1 MKAASELIEKTQER
15 ERGTP
20 LLKDNNLPR
29 RPIIIIALVCI
40 TSAILA
46 TTLFL
51 YSSPHI
57 LSTTVIDLVKL
68 VCIACL
74 GSISTSV
81 GIIFGDSLSHVFSFG
96 LAVSNLHIFFYRWH
110 LYYISNYRCTHFHLL
125 FCCYSSYCSST
136 TTM

>member
-20 LLKDNNLPR
+20 LLKENNLPR
-29 RPIIIIALVCI
+29 RPIIIIALICI
-40 TSAILA
+40 TSAVLA

-96 LAVSNLHIFFYRWH
+96 LAVSNLHIYFLSLAF
-110 LYYISNYRCTHFHLL
+110 I
-125 FCCYSSYCSST
+125 
-136 TTM
+136 